1 MIRFFTCL
9 LVLVAG
15 LAAAPDASSS
25 RSLRLVYAQA
35 PEDAPEKI
43 FLVAGSVIKEVS
55 LPRMSLSP
63 QRLDLPAGP
72 VRVFAAT
79 KAPTRDNPLPSDAP
93 FADIP
98 ETMGNALVVLLP
110 NGSSGPLA
118 FQMLPVEFSRSAVPE
133 GAVMWFN
140 LTERTLFAKLGSA
153 QGVVAPR
160 RSAVVMPSGKTG
172 ETYQAM
178 VDLSPEP
185 GETETEPFLRALW
198 QKKAQRSTLMFVV
211 VDPARKYPRLLS
223 IPAVQ
228 EDEPESPKDK
238 KRGTKKP

>member
-1 MIRFFTCL
+1 MIRYFTCL

-15 LAAAPDASSS
+15 LAAAPEASSS
-25 RSLRLVYAQA
+25 RSLRLVYVQA

-43 FLVAGSVIKEVS
+43 FLVAGSVIKEIA

-79 KAPTRDNPLPSDAP
+79 KAPTRDNPLPADAP
-93 FADIP
+93 FVDIP
-98 ETMGNALVVLLP
+98 ETMSSVLVVLLP
-110 NGSSGPLA
+110 DGKSGPLG

-153 QGVVAPR
+153 QGVIAPR
-160 RSAVVMPSGKTG
+160 RSGVVMPSGKPG
-172 ETYQAM
+172 DSYVVM
-178 VDLSPEP
+178 VDLSTDAGSAETVPLMRTRWSKQLRRRDLQFVINDATRIFPRVVCIPEV
-185 GETETEPFLRALW
+185 
-198 QKKAQRSTLMFVV
+198 M
-211 VDPARKYPRLLS
+211 
-223 IPAVQ
+223 
-228 EDEPESPKDK
+228 EDEPESPKGK
-238 KRGTKKP
+238 KRDPKKP